1 METIPLFKV
10 FMSEDVL
17 APVNKVLLSGYV
29 GQGPA
34 VDHFE
39 SLLARYLDTPYTVTI
54 NSATA
59 GLHLALRLLKRSEQN
74 PQGLEDG
81 DEVISTPLTCT
92 ATNWPILANN
102 LRIKWA
108 DVDPTTCNI
117 DPEDISR
124 KLSPRTRAIMVVHW
138 TGNPCNLIALKRV
151 QNECQER
158 FGFTPPIIEDCAH
171 AWGATY
177 EGRPLGNHGNLC
189 VYSFQAIK
197 TFTTCDGGLL
207 VLPDQELDR
216 RARLLRWYGL
226 DRTSSKDFRCAQDIE
241 EWGYKFHMNDV
252 NATIGIYNFP
262 HISGLIQKQQENSA
276 YFDEALCN
284 VPGVTQVGGGN
295 PPGVATSACWIYTIR
310 VEHRADFERKMA
322 DAGIMVS
329 RVHARNDTHTT
340 VQEFRTHLPG
350 VDIADG
356 EMISIPCGW
365 WVTPE
370 NREYIARTI
379 QSGW

>member
-1 METIPLFKV
+1 
-10 FMSEDVL
+10 MSEDVL
-17 APVNKVLLSGYV
+17 APVNKVLMSGYV

-34 VDHFE
+34 VDRFE
-39 SLLARYLDTPYTVTI
+39 NLLANYLDNPYTVTV
-54 NSATA
+54 NSATSA
-59 GLHLALRLLKRSEQN
+59 LHLALRLLKRSEQN
-74 PQGLEDG
+74 TDGLDDD
-81 DEVISTPLTCT
+81 DEVISTPLTCA
-92 ATNWPILANN
+92 ATNWPILENR

-108 DVDPTTCNI
+108 DVDPATCNI
-117 DPEDISR
+117 DPEDVAR

-138 TGNPCNLIALKRV
+138 AGNPCDLLALKRV
-151 QNECQER
+151 QQECQER

-177 EGRPLGNHGNLC
+177 AGKPLGSHGNLC

-207 VLPDQELDR
+207 VLPHQELDR

-226 DRTSSKDFRCAQDIE
+226 DRTSSADFRCAQDIV

-262 HISGLIQKQQENSA
+262 HVGQLIRRQQENAA
-276 YFDEALCN
+276 YFDDALSG
-284 VPGVTQVGGGN
+284 VSGVTLVGRAN
-295 PPGVATSACWIYTIR
+295 PPEGTASACWIYTIR
-310 VEHRADFERKMA
+310 VERRADFERKMA
-322 DAGIMVS
+322 DSGIIVS
-329 RVHARNDTHTT
+329 RVHARNDVHTA
-340 VQEFRTHLPG
+340 VREFRTQLPG

-370 NREYIARTI
+370 DRDYIARTI
-379 QSGW
+379 RSGW